1 MSNVTV
7 YVGLDYHKDSIQ
19 VCVVN
24 SKGNVLGNRR
34 VANDVIAVTGYAE
47 GFGQVDRAAIE
58 SCSGAADFAGEL
70 VQNGWHVD
78 LAHPGYVSRMKQNPD
93 KTDFSDARMLADL
106 TRVGYLPRVWLAPH
120 AVRELR
126 RLVRYRQQLV
136 DERRTLKQ
144 RIGAMLRDQRI
155 KEPETINRWTQSW
168 LHWLAACEELSEE
181 SRWIIEQQLVRLK
194 TLAGEINA
202 AMKRLREATRDD
214 TIVARLLEL
223 PGVGEVTAFVLRA
236 EIGHFERFAS
246 GKQLSRFCGL
256 SPRNASS
263 GNRQADA
270 GLIKQASPALRC
282 IVIEAAHRLIRHDP
296 RWEALAKRLRSA
308 GKPGSVVAAAVG
320 NRWMRWLYH
329 RLIAH
334 EPSPQV
340 TAA

>member
-1 MSNVTV
+1 MATLTV

-24 SKGNVLGNRR
+24 SNGDVLGNRR
-34 VANDVIAVTGYAE
+34 LANDVVAVIRYAE
-47 GFGQVDRAAIE
+47 AFGQVARAAIE
-58 SCSGAADFAGEL
+58 SCSGAANFAEEL
-70 VQNGWHVD
+70 VQDGWHVD

-136 DERRTLKQ
+136 DERRKLKQ

-155 KEPETINRWTQSW
+155 VEPETINRWAQSW
-168 LHWLAACEELSEE
+168 LNWLAACGELSEE
-181 SRWIIEQQLVRLK
+181 SRWIIDQQLVRLK
-194 TLAGEINA
+194 SVAGEINA
-202 AMKRLREATRDD
+202 VMKRLREATADD

-282 IVIEAAHRLIRHDP
+282 VVIEAAHRLIRHDP
-296 RWEALAKRLRSA
+296 RWGSLAKRLRDG

-329 RLIAH
+329 RLIEH
-334 EPSPQV
+334 ESSPR
-340 TAA
+340 AAA

>member
-1 MSNVTV
+1 MCKVSVF
-7 YVGLDYHKDSIQ
+7 VGLDYHKDSIQ

-24 SKGNVLGNRR
+24 DQGAVLGNRR
-34 VANDVIAVTGYAE
+34 LDNAVVAVMRYAE
-47 GFGQVDRAAIE
+47 SFGQVVRAAIE
-58 SCSGAADFAGEL
+58 SCPGAADFAEEL
-70 VQNGWHVD
+70 VQDGWHVD
-78 LAHPGYVSRMKQNPD
+78 LAHPGYVSRMKQSPD
-93 KTDFSDARMLADL
+93 KTDFTDARMLADL
-106 TRVGYLPRVWLAPH
+106 TRVGYLPRVWLAPQ

-126 RLVRYRQQLV
+126 RLVRYRQHKV
-136 DERRTLKQ
+136 DERRKLKQ

-155 KEPETINRWTQSW
+155 TEPEGVARWTQGW
-168 LHWLAACEELSEE
+168 LNWLAACEDLSVE
-181 SRWIIEQQLVRLK
+181 SRWIIEQQLARLK
-194 TLAGEINA
+194 SLVGEINA
-202 AMKRLREATRDD
+202 VMRRLREATHDD
-214 TIVARLLEL
+214 RIVARLLEL

-270 GLIKQASPALRC
+270 GLIKQASPALRT

-296 RWEALAKRLRSA
+296 RWSCLAKRLRDD

-329 RLIAH
+329 RLLEH
-334 EPSPQV
+334 QPSPR
-340 TAA
+340 AAA